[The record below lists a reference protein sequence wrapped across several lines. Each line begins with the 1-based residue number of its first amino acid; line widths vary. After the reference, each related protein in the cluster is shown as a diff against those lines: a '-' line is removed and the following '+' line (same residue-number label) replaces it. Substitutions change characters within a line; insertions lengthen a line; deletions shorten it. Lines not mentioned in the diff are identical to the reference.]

1 MISIDPYFQLVILI
15 AFISLYYGI
24 YRIYRMVECTH
35 EMAHDFIA
43 NAHLMV
49 LSDEENAESPDE
61 EATPEEIDAW
71 DNAKV

>member
-49 LSDEENAESPDE
+49 LSDDDEESPDE
-61 EATPEEIDAW
+61 KKATSEEIEAW
-71 DNAKV
+71 DNA